1 MRSAGG
7 PNFELAWRGVR
18 WKTSRMTGFGGP
30 SLHKG
35 RGSVWVAL
43 CLLSAAS
50 AGKRAHI
57 NAAMA
62 ANNDKPVVIRLR
74 FICLI
79 LLCVQREFHSRMAN
93 VAAKDSV
100 K

>member
-1 MRSAGG
+1 MRSSGG
-7 PNFELAWRGVR
+7 PNFELAWSVVTR
-18 WKTSRMTGFGGP
+18 KKSTMTCFAGP
-30 SLHKG
+30 SFHKG

-43 CLLSAAS
+43 GLLSAAS
-50 AGKRAHI
+50 AGTRAHI
-57 NAAMA
+57 NADMA

-79 LLCVQREFHSRMAN
+79 LLCVEQEFHSLMAN
-93 VAAKDSV
+93 VAVKDSV